1 MRGNLTHWQMKLET
15 DTDQKTNK
23 QTLDRKLKE
32 DQGREER
39 DVLGEGA
46 LFVMFGQNIA
56 DLTEPRSVE
65 TKQNFFDRQVTFL
78 IFEFRLQQ
86 EIDKT
91 RGAQRGKAP
100 KLTLDSKIKT

>member
-1 MRGNLTHWQMKLET
+1 M
-15 DTDQKTNK
+15 
-23 QTLDRKLKE
+23 
-32 DQGREER
+32 
-39 DVLGEGA
+39 
-46 LFVMFGQNIA
+46 MFGQNIA

-91 RGAQRGKAP
+91 HGAQRGKG
-100 KLTLDSKIKT
+100 